1 MFVVLKKALPTL
13 RFQWF
18 FSHVTSKSFIVL
30 GLKFS
35 FVIHFNFYY
44 VIKLKVQSVATIE
57 KRVFSLLSCLVVPVT
72 LVRRPQ
78 WVSFQAIPL
87 STSVLPSSQHG
98 QQPGSQTPS
107 RLLIFMRRVPCISL
121 LLFFFFRI
129 NLLNPK
135 TSKQN
140 YASDKDKQR
149 LGLSSLKQSFLV
161 CEHSVSVHSFATLSC
176 KFSEYKPCTHFIK
189 FILKFLYFM
198 PPAQKIFN
206 LKIVV
211 ACIYG
216 WDFLYSL
223 WFLQP
228 E

>member
-1 MFVVLKKALPTL
+1 MFSPSMACLFSFWKQGNFLMLMKLNFHTFIFIEHMFVVLKKALPTL

-57 KRVFSLLSCLVVPVT
+57 KRVFSLLSCLVPVT

-121 LLFFFFRI
+121 LLFFF
-129 NLLNPK
+129 
-135 TSKQN
+135 
-140 YASDKDKQR
+140 
-149 LGLSSLKQSFLV
+149 
-161 CEHSVSVHSFATLSC
+161 
-176 KFSEYKPCTHFIK
+176 
-189 FILKFLYFM
+189 
-198 PPAQKIFN
+198 
-206 LKIVV
+206 
-211 ACIYG
+211 
-216 WDFLYSL
+216 
-223 WFLQP
+223 
-228 E
+228 